1 MLQYGRTCSEATR
14 ATDVANSL
22 SLYQGWWRRA
32 KFRFVI
38 VNQSNVARSKRLATS
53 YTFNKTW
60 PNLGFKK
67 ALRLTKLQEEMF
79 LVNDK
84 LKIEVYV
91 YVYDIM
97 GILDTHVLP
106 EKKDTTVCVN
116 GFQVL
121 DSQVKIYETL
131 YNNPLEKLTES
142 ELSKV
147 SKDLLDLTQA
157 GFKLEWLR
165 EKLEKASVER
175 KKLAGY
181 EAQAL
186 ELGKQL
192 KNLEL
197 MMCNL
202 KAEIKSKAES

>member
-1 MLQYGRTCSEATR
+1 MNIL
-14 ATDVANSL
+14 
-22 SLYQGWWRRA
+22 
-32 KFRFVI
+32 
-38 VNQSNVARSKRLATS
+38 
-53 YTFNKTW
+53 
-60 PNLGFKK
+60 
-67 ALRLTKLQEEMF
+67 LR
-79 LVNDK
+79 
-84 LKIEVYV
+84 
-91 YVYDIM
+91 
-97 GILDTHVLP
+97 
-106 EKKDTTVCVN
+106 
-116 GFQVL
+116 
-121 DSQVKIYETL
+121 IYEIL

-202 KAEIKSKAES
+202 KAEIKLKAES

>member
-1 MLQYGRTCSEATR
+1 
-14 ATDVANSL
+14 
-22 SLYQGWWRRA
+22 
-32 KFRFVI
+32 
-38 VNQSNVARSKRLATS
+38 
-53 YTFNKTW
+53 
-60 PNLGFKK
+60 
-67 ALRLTKLQEEMF
+67 MF

-84 LKIEVYV
+84 LKVEVYV

-106 EKKDTTVCVN
+106 EKDTTVCVN

-121 DSQVKIYETL
+121 DSQVKSANIIFETYPETALYIYPQDPQLKTAYMNILLRIYETL

-165 EKLEKASVER
+165 EKLEKVSVER

-202 KAEIKSKAES
+202 KAEIKLKAES